1 MSDEPEKLQDMAV
14 KAPPRLS
21 RLRLGRRARDEE
33 VSEQPQ
39 RPYAETR
46 LEDLVVIT
54 GYSGAGKSTAM
65 NVFEDAGYFCVDN
78 LPPEMIRAL
87 VELFVHEG
95 SKVERAAVVSDVR
108 GGDYFEALR
117 AVLEDLDTLG
127 LRHRVLFLDAADDAI
142 LTRFQETRRRHPL
155 AQASTVE
162 RGIALERAVLEPIK
176 GLADVVID
184 STGLKAHMLRRRI
197 ADEFLPRAPASRL
210 AVSLESF
217 GFKHGPARDA
227 DTVFDVRFLPNPHYE
242 PALRALT
249 GHDSRVVAYVGRD
262 GQLDAFYERLEPLLD
277 FLLPQYVAEG
287 KAHLTIAIG
296 CTGGRHRSVAIVEHL
311 AARWRGRDDVF
322 VEVTHRDVDH
332 AERRD
337 SDRAAG

>member
-1 MSDEPEKLQDMAV
+1 MSDERERLQDRTA
-14 KAPPRLS
+14 KEPTHRLPRL
-21 RLRLGRRARDEE
+21 RRHRRDRAPEGGGDAPTP
-33 VSEQPQ
+33 VL
-39 RPYAETR
+39 YADSR

-117 AVLEDLDTLG
+117 AVLEDLEALG
-127 LRHRVLFLDAADDAI
+127 LGHRVLFLDAADDAL

-155 AQASTVE
+155 APASSVE

-197 ADEFLPRAPASRL
+197 ADEFLPR
-210 AVSLESF
+210 
-217 GFKHGPARDA
+217 
-227 DTVFDVRFLPNPHYE
+227 
-242 PALRALT
+242 
-249 GHDSRVVAYVGRD
+249 
-262 GQLDAFYERLEPLLD
+262 
-277 FLLPQYVAEG
+277 
-287 KAHLTIAIG
+287 
-296 CTGGRHRSVAIVEHL
+296 
-311 AARWRGRDDVF
+311 
-322 VEVTHRDVDH
+322 
-332 AERRD
+332 
-337 SDRAAG
+337 